1 MVKNSTL
8 IYLYSNFDESEL
20 IFKDLNE
27 YNLSEFE
34 DVLSFI
40 EEKTKKIPDRI
51 VDNVIDFARNY
62 S

>member
-20 IFKDLNE
+20 VNCSSQDNDLKQFKHV
-27 YNLSEFE
+27 FE
-34 DVLSFI
+34 FI
-40 EEKTKKIPDRI
+40 ENNVKRIPDRI
-51 VDNVIDFARNY
+51 IDDILDFAENY